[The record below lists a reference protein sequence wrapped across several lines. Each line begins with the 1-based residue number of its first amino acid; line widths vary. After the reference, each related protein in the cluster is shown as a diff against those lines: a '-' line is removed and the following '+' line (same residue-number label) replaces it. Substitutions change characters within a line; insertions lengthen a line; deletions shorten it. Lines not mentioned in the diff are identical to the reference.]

1 MMIKICGITNREDA
15 VAAVEAGASALG
27 FNFYRGSVRY
37 IDPRV
42 ASGIAVGLNVA
53 KVGVFVNESPAEIA
67 RIAELMGLDVIQLH
81 GDESAETAN
90 QHQGRVWKA
99 FRVTNGWSAG
109 ELEPYSAE
117 AFLLDAPARGN
128 YGGSGE
134 PFDWTR
140 ARGIKKKIILAG
152 GLDAS
157 NVADAIKEVRPWGV
171 DSCSRLESS
180 LGRKD
185 HEKMRRF
192 IAAALAEN
200 L

>member
-1 MMIKICGITNREDA
+1 MMVKICGITNREDA

-37 IDPRV
+37 IDPSV
-42 ASGIAVGLNVA
+42 ASEIAAGLNVA
-53 KVGVFVNESPAEIA
+53 KVGVFVNESLSEIE
-67 RIAELMGLDVIQLH
+67 RIAELVRLDVVQLH
-81 GDESAETAN
+81 GDETAETAN

-109 ELEPYSAE
+109 DLEPYSAE

-134 PFDWTR
+134 PFDWRR
-140 ARGIKKKIILAG
+140 ARGISRKIILAG

-157 NVADAIKEVRPWGV
+157 NVGAAIKEVRPWGV
-171 DSCSRLESS
+171 DSCSRLEKSP
-180 LGRKD
+180 GHKD